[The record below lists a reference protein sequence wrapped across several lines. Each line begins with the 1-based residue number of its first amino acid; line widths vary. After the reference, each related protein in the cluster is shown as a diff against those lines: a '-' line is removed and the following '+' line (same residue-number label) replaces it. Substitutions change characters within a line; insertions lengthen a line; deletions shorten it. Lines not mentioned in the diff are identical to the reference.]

1 MQELIARLTEKA
13 GISAAQ
19 ATKSIETIKDFVKE
33 KFPMLG
39 GAVDNMFASSST
51 ENAAAPATEAPKVE
65 TQSIMD
71 KISDVIP
78 GKTGE
83 KVEEFAKNAA
93 HKAEEVFD
101 NVKDK
106 ISGMLSGDKK

>member
-1 MQELIARLTEKA
+1 MQELITRLTEKA
-13 GISAAQ
+13 GISAEQ
-19 ATKSIETIKDFVKE
+19 ASKSLETIKDFVKE

-39 GAVDNMFASSST
+39 GAVDNMFA
-51 ENAAAPATEAPKVE
+51 AAPASTAAPVAEKKEEGNV
-65 TQSIMD
+65 MD

-78 GKTGE
+78 GETGE

-106 ISGMLSGDKK
+106 LSGLFGGDKK